1 MKISCFTAAVFFAGF
16 FTGGAGPAFSQDTK
30 PEDEN
35 AVNSKKNA
43 ARSMLDDSPVVFPE
57 KGALPS
63 KYPTDVKTER
73 LVIKGDDGYSITTSP
88 ARSLKQIDAIQAEMP
103 KGKYALPPTDWENL
117 LRTKRVLTEGGDL
130 HIVGLGDSIV
140 NDIFRSAWLAKLAEA
155 YPKANIRGNVYVRGG
170 GGCRHYWKEERVP
183 KYLVPL
189 KPDLVFIGGISQQK
203 NYEAIRSV
211 ITQIRKDLPETEILL
226 ASGAFGGVDPRR
238 PDALANAQH
247 SGTSDYGVE
256 LKKIAAEMDCAYLDM
271 TKPWAEYIRSS
282 GKHPHIFY
290 RDRVHANAYGE
301 QILSNILLSFF
312 DVTR

>member
-1 MKISCFTAAVFFAGF
+1 MKISRLITTAIVAGLLAVAGDS
-16 FTGGAGPAFSQDTK
+16 AFSQDAK

-63 KYPTDVKTER
+63 KFPTDVKTER
-73 LVIKGDDGYSITTSP
+73 QLPKGEHGYSITTSP
-88 ARSLKQIDAIQAEMP
+88 ARSLKQIDAIQAEMR
-103 KGKYALPPTDWENL
+103 KGEYSPPPTDWKNL
-117 LRTKRVLTEGGDL
+117 SRTKRVLMDGGDL

-155 YPKANIRGNVYVRGG
+155 YPKAKIRGNVYVRGG
-170 GGCRHYWKEERVP
+170 GACRHYWENERVP

-238 PDALANAQH
+238 PDALAKAQH

-271 TKPWAEYIRSS
+271 TTPWAEYIRSS

-301 QILSNILLSFF
+301 QILSKILLSFF
-312 DVTR
+312 DVKR